1 MVANWREGL
10 KKSVKFV
17 SCILYLRTIPF
28 LKESSSRWNWISIS
42 RRVEEKR
49 GEWKR
54 PRVLPFLSRD
64 SEYEL
69 RHVARR
75 VCSSDCDETFHDE
88 RIFFPVETNVL
99 RDRKSRA
106 SIFRRRFFQLAC
118 STIHAPC
125 TRPVSLS
132 FFIFFIYNRDY
143 RQIITTV
150 QSVEKIGHIWN
161 IIL

>member
-1 MVANWREGL
+1 MFLSWITVVANWRGEL

-42 RRVEEKR
+42 RRVEENR

-75 VCSSDCDETFHDE
+75 VCNSDCDETFHDE

-118 STIHAPC
+118 SM
-125 TRPVSLS
+125 RLV
-132 FFIFFIYNRDY
+132 FFLFFYL
-143 RQIITTV
+143 QIIGKLLEQCRV
-150 QSVEKIGHIWN
+150 
-161 IIL
+161 